1 MPHAPVFLSKS
12 AEAIENKKVAFL
24 KSAKKCKKEQKTAQ
38 EHANK
43 GDRCWGIGVRERTIA
58 MKRRSPYPPTILHEY
73 QKKRLTKI
81 AFRN

>member
-12 AEAIENKKVAFL
+12 AEAIENKKVTFL

-58 MKRRSPYPPTILHEY
+58 MCMAGGIPDILDRAH
-73 QKKRLTKI
+73 T
-81 AFRN
+81 